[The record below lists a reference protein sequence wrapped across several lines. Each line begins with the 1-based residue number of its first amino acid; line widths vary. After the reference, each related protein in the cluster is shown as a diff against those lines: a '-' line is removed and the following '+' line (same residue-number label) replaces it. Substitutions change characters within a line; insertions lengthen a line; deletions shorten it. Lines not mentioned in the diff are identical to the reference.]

1 MLVKLLSQVGTAT
14 SATKPSNLIDQNL
27 LSLIE
32 QKNAFLAELS
42 GKLNKTEKSA
52 VDISSTRNSIPLH
65 RPPAVAAL
73 NDSFSETSDNANGM
87 RSEIYHLKGLI
98 EKLSREMD
106 ARFRGLA
113 RRNQGQREELPRQM
127 TRDGQPLCFARGR
140 RGHFQESCPELRNNA
155 VRGSL
160 PQQNRSQ
167 GGKYQPNYNYNQ
179 PWDNYLHNPQQDRR
193 DQPLAV
199 LEEEYYDE
207 HFVAELEQNLKR
219 RTNFPSAVKVTAK
232 KPSRQTTNCGVK
244 IISKDS
250 VVFCKKSPNS
260 LKIYILKNWQPLIHH
275 CLLATKTT
283 LGPSAPSLALQLIL
297 NQAFS
302 SML

>member
-1 MLVKLLSQVGTAT
+1 MLVKLLSQVGTAR

-27 LSLIE
+27 LSLME

-42 GKLNKTEKSA
+42 GKLNKTETSA

-160 PQQNRSQ
+160 PQQNRSR
-167 GGKYQPNYNYNQ
+167 GRKYQPNYNYNQ

-199 LEEEYYDE
+199 PEEEYYDE
-207 HFVAELEQNLKR
+207 HFVAELEQNLRDEQTFHPQSKSQPKNLPDKPQTEALKLFR
-219 RTNFPSAVKVTAK
+219 KTPLSFAK
-232 KPSRQTTNCGVK
+232 KAQIR
-244 IISKDS
+244 
-250 VVFCKKSPNS
+250 
-260 LKIYILKNWQPLIHH
+260 
-275 CLLATKTT
+275 
-283 LGPSAPSLALQLIL
+283 
-297 NQAFS
+297 
-302 SML
+302 